1 MKLVASLTSPYARKA
16 RVMLAEKGIAFELVQ
31 ENAWNADTTVP
42 RYNPLNK
49 VPVLVLDDGT
59 CLYDSRVIVA
69 FLDGLAAPELVPVAG
84 LERALAGRAE
94 ALADGIT
101 DAAVAIVLERRRDA
115 SRQDTAWV
123 ERQWAKIEA
132 GTAALAAELGD
143 RPWLR
148 GPAMTHAD
156 LAAGCAL
163 LYLEFRLPD
172 FRWRE
177 RFPNLDAYT
186 SRLAGR
192 PSFASTRP
200 PA

>member
-16 RVMLAEKGIAFELVQ
+16 RVMLAEKGLAFELVE
-31 ENAWNADTTVP
+31 ENAWNAATTVP

-69 FLDGLAAPELVPVAG
+69 YLDGLAAPPLLPPAG

-94 ALADGIT
+94 ALADGIA
-101 DAAVAIVLERRRDA
+101 DAAVAIVLERRRDVA
-115 SRQDTAWV
+115 HQDPAWIARQM
-123 ERQWAKIEA
+123 AKVEA
-132 GTAALAAELGD
+132 GTAALATELGERD
-143 RPWLR
+143 WLR
-148 GPAMTHAD
+148 GNAMTHAD

-163 LYLEFRLPD
+163 FYLEFRLPE
-172 FRWRE
+172 FAWRS
-177 RFPNLDAYT
+177 RFPKLAAYT
-186 SRLAGR
+186 ERLGAR
-192 PSFASTRP
+192 PSFAATRP